1 MKKPTKLWS
10 MLCVLT
16 ACQHLGVSAQ
26 ASERPFEPTGAV
38 QYLARGAAFSATR
51 VVGPNVNLSK
61 RADGSWGGRLLDQPV
76 DVNEYENRIGG
87 VDFTLQLVATPTGQL
102 VTGQWK
108 GESIR
113 FELDQ
118 AMVRVRAGG
127 ESFTL
132 GAHGPGHYG
141 AAGEFELSGD
151 AARAAPPFPQLAF
164 AMIGAFSRSRNGT
177 PMGRVKGYEINRV
190 GKSEH

>member
-1 MKKPTKLWS
+1 MKKMTKLWS
-10 MLCVLT
+10 LVCVLT
-16 ACQHLGVSAQ
+16 ACQHVGVAD
-26 ASERPFEPTGAV
+26 ETDEPPFQPTGGV
-38 QYLARGAAFSATR
+38 QYLARGAAFNATR

-87 VDFTLQLVATPTGQL
+87 VEFTLQVVATPTGQL
-102 VTGQWK
+102 VTGQWQ

-118 AMVRVRAGG
+118 AQIRVRAGA

-141 AAGEFELSGD
+141 AAGELALSGD
-151 AARAAPPFPQLAF
+151 AAQATPPFPQLAF
-164 AMIGAFSRSRNGT
+164 AMIGAFSRARNGT
-177 PMGRVKGYEINRV
+177 PMGRVQGYGINRI
-190 GKSEH
+190 GKTER